1 MCIGCHWANY
11 RDFFASSSTWGGSGL
26 TRRDALR
33 RGALFTASAA
43 AAVSARPSFVAEA
56 VAAPDSS
63 ADIVFRNG
71 PVYTVDANKPWAR
84 AVAVKGKRIVYVGD
98 EAGIQTFIGPQ
109 SRVVDLAGKM
119 LLPGFIEG
127 HIHPL
132 VGAALTRGADLQF
145 NTREDILGALKAYRD
160 KVGKADIVRGFG
172 WRYFAFPAT
181 GPRKEDLDAIW
192 PDVPVILFAID
203 AHSAWVNSQALALA
217 GVAKDT
223 KDPLPGFSYF
233 ERDPATGEPT
243 GYLVEVPAIVRVNN
257 AVEPFS
263 RDYVA
268 EGLAEWL
275 PQAAAAGITT
285 VFDAGMQV
293 IPDAE
298 GFAIYSDLER
308 KGRLPF
314 RVIGS
319 YYHNNPDIDP
329 VPVIK
334 ALRREFQS
342 ELVRAS
348 VLKLNID
355 GGDAQYTA
363 ALLAPYT
370 DAPKTSGDT
379 LLPPDLFADIIRRA
393 DRDGIDIHIH
403 SYGDRGTRLSLDAF
417 EAAIKANPP
426 RNRRHTLAHVILIDP
441 ADVARFG
448 ELGVI
453 AQFSAQWTVPDQQ
466 WRDVTRARFGAA
478 RSEALYS
485 MNSILRHGGLASFGT
500 DWPAAGYYSTFRP
513 LDAIEVATTRR
524 ELDRPHGP
532 PLPPIDEAITLDAA
546 LKASTMGPAY
556 QLGMEREVGSIEVG
570 KLADLVVLEKN
581 LFEIPPDQIH
591 KTKVAMTVMNG
602 QVRHG

>member
-1 MCIGCHWANY
+1 MH
-11 RDFFASSSTWGGSGL
+11 SGAA
-26 TRRDALR
+26 RCSPPRPLR
-33 RGALFTASAA
+33 RCPRG
-43 AAVSARPSFVAEA
+43 RPSSLRRS
-56 VAAPDSS
+56 PPRDSS
-63 ADIVFRNG
+63 ADIVSRNG
-71 PVYTVDANKPWAR
+71 PVYTVDATKPWAR
-84 AVAVKGKRIVYVGD
+84 AVAVKGKRIAYVGD

-217 GVAKDT
+217 GVTKDT

-355 GGDAQYTA
+355 GGD
-363 ALLAPYT
+363 
-370 DAPKTSGDT
+370 
-379 LLPPDLFADIIRRA
+379 
-393 DRDGIDIHIH
+393 
-403 SYGDRGTRLSLDAF
+403 
-417 EAAIKANPP
+417 
-426 RNRRHTLAHVILIDP
+426 
-441 ADVARFG
+441 VAVHR
-448 ELGVI
+448 
-453 AQFSAQWTVPDQQ
+453 
-466 WRDVTRARFGAA
+466 GAA
-478 RSEALYS
+478 RSLYRRS
-485 MNSILRHGGLASFGT
+485 QDQRRHSAAARPVCRHYPARRSRWHRHPHPFLR
-500 DWPAAGYYSTFRP
+500 RP
-513 LDAIEVATTRR
+513 GDAIVA
-524 ELDRPHGP
+524 
-532 PLPPIDEAITLDAA
+532 
-546 LKASTMGPAY
+546 
-556 QLGMEREVGSIEVG
+556 
-570 KLADLVVLEKN
+570 
-581 LFEIPPDQIH
+581 
-591 KTKVAMTVMNG
+591 
-602 QVRHG
+602 